1 MATVMLDEKY
11 AVYAEAIR
19 DLAAFD
25 SDYASKANDV
35 GFSRFDAAVGH
46 ALASMPFAEWTP
58 AQLAQAR
65 RILQRYR
72 NTQLPGLGYMWDD
85 MPDVDDQMPVRDAG
99 TRSPGYANISLEGG
113 VFLLQWGGADPY
125 FKERVE
131 DARSMPGSKY
141 DKDLKAWRVP
151 VSLTTIDA
159 IAQLM
164 AKYAGTDLPFSE
176 SQTFRGGVEAYIAEV
191 ESKLHASAA
200 DNVSREALKLHRA
213 KDADK
218 VRPFQL
224 AGIKFAVENKQ
235 TIIADDMGLGKTV
248 QSILSVA
255 EADAFPALVIC
266 PASLKLNWKRE
277 IEMWVKSPEIE
288 VLDGT
293 KPSPQVIDR
302 LIGLGA
308 FDTKIGANRDE
319 QREYI
324 YGVLDMPIPARLGGG
339 ASIDGAESLPL
350 MNPAT
355 DGGEPFDQ
363 ADVSVRNADMPEA
376 VTSRDNGAFAIDDP
390 RQIGEIGV
398 ESGDVKTDGPLVPPD
413 ALSSP
418 PLEVPVKSHGG
429 NAKFGSNV
437 SDELPR
443 LGASHGGQDDV
454 FGQLGELSAHDQS
467 PLFIV
472 INYDI
477 LAGWLPV
484 LRSLYIQSVIM
495 DEAHYLKSES
505 SRRTKAAVELLK
517 ATAPEYRYVLSG
529 TPILNKP
536 IEMWPVLGMID
547 GQKQFGGWFK
557 FAMRYCGL
565 AHNGFGYSATGATNL
580 DELNT
585 HLRSSGL
592 MVRRRK
598 EDVLKELPDKQWAKV
613 PVPFYPATLAKAYD
627 NAERDLE
634 KFLREMSDADDNEQ
648 MVRAAALQRIA
659 TLRQIAWR
667 GKEKAIRE
675 WIDGFLETGKK
686 LIVFGWHR
694 EAVEA
699 IANHYNA
706 PSIMGGMN
714 KQEVED
720 GKERFQNDPDC
731 RVIVCN
737 IAAGGVGHTLTA
749 ASDVLFIEYAWN
761 YALMDQAIS
770 RAHRIG
776 QKDTVTGWML
786 AATLPDG
793 RETIDHEMIEV
804 IEAKESIVKQAI
816 DGNVEKSAETMR
828 ARLRSLLQDAEADN
842 AIGQD

>member
-11 AVYAEAIR
+11 AVYAEAIS

-46 ALASMPFAEWTP
+46 ALANMPFAEWTP

-65 RILQRYR
+65 RILQRYK
-72 NTQLPGLGYMWDD
+72 NTQLPGLGYEWEK
-85 MPDVDDQMPVRDAG
+85 MPEVEDQMPVRDAG
-99 TRSPGYANISLEGG
+99 TRSPGYANIALEDGA
-113 VFLLQWGGADPY
+113 FLLQWGGADPY

-131 DARSMPGSKY
+131 DARTMPGSKY
-141 DKDLKAWRVP
+141 DKVLKAWRVP

-176 SQTFRGGVEAYIAEV
+176 SQTFRGGVEQYIAEV

-200 DNVSREALKLHRA
+200 DNVSRETLKLHRA

-277 IEMWVKSPEIE
+277 IEMWVK
-288 VLDGT
+288 DGQNGAPVIYIAEGS
-293 KPSPQVIDR
+293 KPKGD
-302 LIGLGA
+302 
-308 FDTKIGANRDE
+308 
-319 QREYI
+319 
-324 YGVLDMPIPARLGGG
+324 IPA
-339 ASIDGAESLPL
+339 
-350 MNPAT
+350 
-355 DGGEPFDQ
+355 
-363 ADVSVRNADMPEA
+363 
-376 VTSRDNGAFAIDDP
+376 
-390 RQIGEIGV
+390 GV
-398 ESGDVKTDGPLVPPD
+398 DFL
-413 ALSSP
+413 
-418 PLEVPVKSHGG
+418 
-429 NAKFGSNV
+429 
-437 SDELPR
+437 
-443 LGASHGGQDDV
+443 
-454 FGQLGELSAHDQS
+454 
-467 PLFIV
+467 I

-477 LAGWLPV
+477 MHGWKDAL
-484 LRSLYIQSVIM
+484 IDIDWQAVIA
-495 DEAHYLKSES
+495 DECHYLKTET
-505 SRRTKAAVELLK
+505 SRRTKAVAAVMKKVE
-517 ATAPEYRYVLSG
+517 PEYRLMLTG

-634 KFLREMSDADDNEQ
+634 KFLREMSDADENEQ

-699 IANHYNA
+699 IANHYDA
-706 PSIMGGMN
+706 PRIMGGMN

-720 GKERFQNDPDC
+720 GKDRFQNDPEC
-731 RVIVCN
+731 RIIVCN

-804 IEAKESIVKQAI
+804 IEAKETIVKQAI
-816 DGNVEKSAETMR
+816 DGDVEKSAETMR